1 MVSYLPKSTRRS
13 NCEAVESA
21 GCDLE
26 FKMSPKVEAG
36 SKILN
41 LVFILKIQNLTGR
54 LDRDLEAQMR
64 NGPYFIYGPF
74 IPAWGR

>member
-1 MVSYLPKSTRRS
+1 MVSYLPESTRRS
-13 NCEAVESA
+13 NCEALEST

-41 LVFILKIQNLTGR
+41 LAFILKIQNLAGR
-54 LDRDLEAQMR
+54 LDRDFEAQMQTDHT
-64 NGPYFIYGPF
+64 F
-74 IPAWGR
+74 